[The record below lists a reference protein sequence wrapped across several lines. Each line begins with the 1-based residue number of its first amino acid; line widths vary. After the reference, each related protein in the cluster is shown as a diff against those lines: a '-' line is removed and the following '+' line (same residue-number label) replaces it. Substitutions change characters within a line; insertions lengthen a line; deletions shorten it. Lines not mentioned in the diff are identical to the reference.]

1 MNSLSYKDIIY
12 STTANSLDYVIKLDG
27 DVIFRGG
34 AVKSPKKASIELN
47 VSKIIR
53 NYIQENFADIRD
65 FTGSTFE
72 EPGAFGV
79 FELYKLTTEYDAVE
93 HTNYT
98 VETLLETYNILL
110 GFDYQG
116 EWNGEACIMT
126 RPVNG
131 HIDPRMKIFCT
142 QYSPVSTS
150 IVIDSEQPVPPPSPY
165 ENQYLTFDIISG
177 GTISWFATD
186 SASTKTISYRK
197 NGGDWTDITSTTG
210 ETLLIGG
217 VKFDVSAGD
226 IVEFKGNNNAYGTN
240 WYDCSTFWGSTA
252 IFNVYGNIMSL
263 LYGDGFINRT
273 DIQEP
278 YTFVHLF
285 NYTNVVSAGDL
296 ILPATTL
303 VDYCYKYMF
312 GYCYSLTTA
321 PVLPATTLARYCY
334 TEMFRACTSLV
345 NAPALPA
352 TTLAMFCY
360 DSMFQNCDSLTTAP
374 ELPATT
380 LADYCYYYMFRFCT
394 SLQTAPELPAATLK
408 KGCYEVMFENCYALN
423 YIKCLAETFDTD
435 STNYWVN
442 RVSATGTFVKKQGV
456 AWGTGVSGIPEG
468 WTVQEE

>member
-12 STTANSLDYVIKLDG
+12 STTANSLDYVIKMDG

-34 AVKSPKKASIELN
+34 AVKSPKKVSIELN

-65 FTGSTFE
+65 YSGSTFE
-72 EPGAFGV
+72 EPDAFGV
-79 FELYKLTTEYDAVE
+79 FELYNLTTEYDAVE

-142 QYSPVSTS
+142 QYSPVDT
-150 IVIDSEQPVPPPSPY
+150 IIEIDSEQPVPPSPY

-210 ETLLIGG
+210 ETSLIGG
-217 VKFDVSAGD
+217 AKFDVSAGD

-240 WYDCSTFWGSTA
+240 WDNYSTFWGSTA

-263 LYGDGFINRT
+263 LYGDNFTNRT
-273 DIQEP
+273 DIHEQ
-278 YTFVHLF
+278 YTFSHLF
-285 NYTNVVSAGDL
+285 DYTNVVSAGNL
-296 ILPATTL
+296 ILPSTALTE
-303 VDYCYKYMF
+303 YCYKYMF
-312 GYCYSLTTA
+312 GYCDSLTTA
-321 PVLPATTLARYCY
+321 PVLPATTLASHCY
-334 TEMFRACTSLV
+334 HQMFRACTSLTTAPDLPATTLAIECYYAMFEGCDSLV

-352 TTLAMFCY
+352 TTLA
-360 DSMFQNCDSLTTAP
+360 
-374 ELPATT
+374 
-380 LADYCYYYMFRFCT
+380 DYCYGYMFRFCT
-394 SLQTAPELPAATLK
+394 SLQTAPELPAGTLK
-408 KGCYEVMFENCYALN
+408 RGCYEVMFENCYALN
-423 YIKCLAETFDTD
+423 YIKCLALTFDND
-435 STNYWVN
+435 STLGWVN

-456 AWGTGVSGIPEG
+456 TWETGASGIPSG